1 MRWSFDL
8 LLPQCPVGGRRVP
21 QTRWHRPGLHLA
33 TTLALAFR
41 QSRPP
46 SDNTPAM
53 HCDFKGCTSCLRRQV
68 TASHAPQTAQPLG
81 TTGPWIGYQT

>member
-8 LLPQCPVGGRRVP
+8 LLPQCPVGGPHVP

-33 TTLALAFR
+33 ATLALAFR

-53 HCDFKGCTSCLRRQV
+53 HCCFR
-68 TASHAPQTAQPLG
+68 AAPPACDG
-81 TTGPWIGYQT
+81 R